1 MSRALL
7 LVVLLAIGA
16 ITGCS
21 MGGPSAEALR
31 TPVDTPYRLAS
42 GDRLRIIV
50 FGQES
55 LSNSFNVDSAG
66 NVALPLIGT
75 LRAQG
80 MTTAEL
86 ERSVEARLRD
96 GYLRDPRVAIEV
108 EAYRPFFIMG
118 EVTTSGQYPFIS
130 GMTAQKAVAVAG
142 GFTPRGDQ
150 THVVITRV
158 VDGRQLTAS
167 VPLDFPVRPGDTIN
181 VEERFF

>member
-16 ITGCS
+16 ITGCA

-31 TPVDTPYRLAS
+31 TPIDAPYRLAS

-55 LSNSFNVDSAG
+55 LSNSFNVDAAG
-66 NVALPLIGT
+66 NVSLPLIGT

-80 MTTAEL
+80 MTTSEL

-108 EAYRPFFIMG
+108 EAYRPFFVMG

-158 VDGRQLTAS
+158 IDGRPVTAS